1 MIIEERGP
9 MKHSSISTRKSLY
22 QLGLFALFLLCGFLV
37 FVLGLYYPV
46 GFPKNLRLVYKI
58 ALSASFLA
66 AVPLVHRSKHLRQ
79 YRQVFLAFFI
89 ASTALVFDHYHDELG
104 SLVLGGEE
112 TGALWYTIVVVFSTS
127 VIVITIV
134 ALTKIS
140 GGSMASIY
148 LKKGNLRLGLIIG
161 ISTFLAMSILGILW
175 AQSQN
180 IGMDRITPIIPYVL
194 VFGLTNGLREELLLR
209 GLFLRKHEALLG
221 PTLSIVLTAL
231 IFTAAH
237 LGVTYETGNL
247 VVFFSGVFVIG
258 LISAFL
264 MRKLDSLLA
273 PVLFHAG
280 CDVILF
286 TALFAAS

>member
-1 MIIEERGP
+1 
-9 MKHSSISTRKSLY
+9 MKRSGVSMGRSMH
-22 QLGLFALFLLCGFLV
+22 QMGLFALFLLCGFLV

-46 GFPKNLRLVYKI
+46 GIPKNLRLVYKI

-66 AVPLVHRSKHLRQ
+66 AVVLGRRNKHLRQ

-89 ASTALVFDHYHDELG
+89 ASAALVFDHYHDEFG
-104 SLVLGGEE
+104 SLVLGGKEPV
-112 TGALWYTIVVVFSTS
+112 ALWYTVVVVFSAS

-148 LKKGNLRLGLIIG
+148 FKKGNLRLGLIIG
-161 ISTFLAMSILGILW
+161 ISTFSTMTVLGILW

-180 IGMDRITPIIPYVL
+180 IGMDRIISILPYVV

-209 GLFLRKHEALLG
+209 GLFLRKYEALLG
-221 PTLSIVLTAL
+221 PTLSIILTAL
-231 IFTAAH
+231 IFTVAH

-247 VVFFSGVFVIG
+247 IAFFSLVLVVG
-258 LISAFL
+258 LVSAFL
-264 MRKLDSLLA
+264 MRKLNSLLG
-273 PVLFHAG
+273 PILFHAG
-280 CDVILF
+280 CDAIFF

>member
-1 MIIEERGP
+1 
-9 MKHSSISTRKSLY
+9 MKRSGVSTGRWMH
-22 QLGLFALFLLCGFLV
+22 QMGLFALFLLCGFLV

-46 GFPKNLRLVYKI
+46 GIPKNLRLVYKI

-66 AVPLVHRSKHLRQ
+66 AVLLGHRNKHLRQ

-89 ASTALVFDHYHDELG
+89 ASIALVFDHYHDEFG
-104 SLVLGGEE
+104 SLVLGGKESV
-112 TGALWYTIVVVFSTS
+112 ALWYTVVVVFSTS

-161 ISTFLAMSILGILW
+161 ISSFLTMSILGILW

-180 IGMDRITPIIPYVL
+180 IGMDRIIPIIPYVV

-209 GLFLRKHEALLG
+209 GLFLRKYEALLG
-221 PTLSIVLTAL
+221 PTLSIILTAL
-231 IFTAAH
+231 IFTVAH

-247 VVFFSGVFVIG
+247 IAFFSGVFVIG

-264 MRKLDSLLA
+264 MRKLDGLLG

-280 CDVILF
+280 CDAILF

>member
-1 MIIEERGP
+1 MKRSGMARGRLI
-9 MKHSSISTRKSLY
+9 HQT
-22 QLGLFALFLLCGFLV
+22 GLFALFLLCGFLV

-46 GFPKNLRLVYKI
+46 GFPENLRLVYKI
-58 ALSASFLA
+58 VLSASFLA
-66 AVPLVHRSKHLRQ
+66 VVLLGHRNKHLRQ

-89 ASTALVFDHYHDELG
+89 ASTALVLDHYHDEVG

-112 TGALWYTIVVVFSTS
+112 SVALWYTVVVVFSAS

-161 ISTFLAMSILGILW
+161 ISTLLIMTVFGILW

-180 IGMDRITPIIPYVL
+180 IGMDRIIPILPYVV
-194 VFGLTNGLREELLLR
+194 VFGLINGLREELLLR
-209 GLFLRKHEALLG
+209 GLFLKKYEALLG
-221 PTLSIVLTAL
+221 PTLSIILTAL
-231 IFTAAH
+231 IFTVAH

-247 VVFFSGVFVIG
+247 IVFFLGIFVIG

-264 MRKLDSLLA
+264 MRRLDSLLG

-280 CDVILF
+280 CDAMLF